1 MAMSTGIDRFT
12 GKPLSDWQ
20 HVVQSILVIL
30 STRIG
35 DRVMRRS
42 FGAVVPGLL
51 GQNLTPSTLLRF
63 YTAIAIAIEIWEPR
77 FRVRRFDYPPSENSA
92 DHLRQGRIGIRMVG
106 DYRPRAL
113 SGDMT
118 IEAVRTVA
126 L

>member
-1 MAMSTGIDRFT
+1 MSTGIDRFT
-12 GKPLSDWQ
+12 GRPLSDWP

-35 DRVMRRS
+35 DRVMLRS
-42 FGAVVPGLL
+42 FGAAVPGLL
-51 GQNLTPSTLLRF
+51 GQNLTPATLLRF

-77 FRVRRFDYPPSENSA
+77 FRVRRFEYPPSENSP
-92 DHLRQGRIGIRMVG
+92 DNLRQGRIGIRMVG

-113 SGDMT
+113 SGDLT
-118 IEAVRTVA
+118 VEAVRTVA

>member
-1 MAMSTGIDRFT
+1 MSTGIDRFT
-12 GKPLSDWQ
+12 GRPLSDWP

-30 STRIG
+30 TTRIG

-42 FGAVVPGLL
+42 FGSAIPGLL
-51 GQNLTPSTLLRF
+51 GRNLVPATLLRL
-63 YTAIAIAIEIWEPR
+63 YTSIAIAIELWEPR
-77 FRVRRFDYPPSENSA
+77 FRVRRFEYPGAENSA
-92 DHLRQGRIGIRMVG
+92 NDLRQGRLGIRMIG

-118 IEAVRTVA
+118 VETVKTVT

>member
-1 MAMSTGIDRFT
+1 MSTGIDRFT
-12 GKPLSDWQ
+12 GRPLTDWP

-42 FGAVVPGLL
+42 FGAAVPGLL

-77 FRVRRFDYPPSENSA
+77 FRVRRFEYPSTENSA
-92 DHLRQGRIGIRMVG
+92 DFLRQGRIGIRMAG

-118 IEAVRTVA
+118 VEAVRTVA

>member
-1 MAMSTGIDRFT
+1 MSTGIDRFT

-42 FGAVVPGLL
+42 FGAAVPGLL

-77 FRVRRFDYPPSENSA
+77 FRVRRFEYSSTENSA
-92 DHLRQGRIGIRMVG
+92 DLLRQGRIGIRMVG